1 MNTQMIKKAQYDTTM
16 RSFRLRKS
24 DKEIIDRMFIL
35 FDETGEAEVDWKCF
49 LSGLCLL
56 MKNASFEEKL
66 MYGFR
71 LFDDAERGIISHQDC
86 EMVLKSMNETISWFG
101 DDNLDDDD
109 LEKMIEQH
117 FEAHPSVNEENMYE
131 YEDNLSAISKNPRL
145 ESIIKKVNNKKST
158 YADIKDSLK
167 K

>member
-1 MNTQMIKKAQYDTTM
+1 
-16 RSFRLRKS
+16 
-24 DKEIIDRMFIL
+24 
-35 FDETGEAEVDWKCF
+35 
-49 LSGLCLL
+49 
-56 MKNASFEEKL
+56 